1 MRWRTFDT
9 GEKLY
14 RFSYTERGPR
24 SRDPMMLLHGFMG
37 SSADWADAD
46 SVPLISGERHSIAVD
61 LPGHGGTVVTGSDES
76 FRMEN
81 CAAGLID
88 LMDTLGLDRCDL
100 VGYSMG
106 GRLALFLA
114 LEYSD
119 RFRRVVLESASP
131 GLKTLDERKARIAHD
146 EKLARRLETQPLKDS
161 LTDWFDQPLFASMRS
176 SRARFDALLRRRLEN
191 DVSDLCRSLRMMG
204 TGVQPSLWP
213 RLDRL
218 SLPLLLIVGGKDA
231 KFQAIGRD
239 MVARG
244 KGVAMDIVDGAGHN
258 VHFEKPL
265 AYAECVERFL
275 NA

>member
-1 MRWRTFDT
+1 
-9 GEKLY
+9 
-14 RFSYTERGPR
+14 
-24 SRDPMMLLHGFMG
+24 MMLIHGFMG
-37 SSADWADAD
+37 SSADWVDAD
-46 SVPLISGERHSIAVD
+46 GVPLFSGERHVVAID

-81 CAAGLID
+81 CAAGLIG

-114 LEYSD
+114 LEYPQ

-146 EKLARRLETQPLKDS
+146 EKLARRLETRPLKDS
-161 LTDWFDQPLFASMRS
+161 LTDWFDQPLFASMIS
-176 SRARFDALLRRRLEN
+176 SREKFDALLQRRLEN
-191 DVSDLCRSLRMMG
+191 DVSGLCLSLRMMG
-204 TGVQPSLWP
+204 TGVQPSLWT

-218 SLPLLLIVGGKDA
+218 SLPLLLIVGGKDT
-231 KFQAIGRD
+231 KFQTIGRD

-244 KGVAMDIVDGAGHN
+244 KGVTMEVVDDAGHN
-258 VHFEKPL
+258 VHFERP
-265 AYAECVERFL
+265 ATYAKCVERFL